1 LELPELNEATPNSLA
16 ADAEA
21 VVSTGGWNMQKPDR
35 VNFDK
40 LLGFKLL
47 ARELLHEFDFQDE
60 TLGARLGAKVG
71 TEDMVA
77 LDVAYDA
84 ALKAVE

>member
-1 LELPELNEATPNSLA
+1 
-16 ADAEA
+16 
-21 VVSTGGWNMQKPDR
+21 MQKPDK

-40 LLGFKLL
+40 LLGFELVS
-47 ARELLHEFDFQDE
+47 RELLHELDFQDE
-60 TLGARLGAKVG
+60 TLGAKLGAKVG
-71 TEDMVA
+71 TEQMVA

>member
-1 LELPELNEATPNSLA
+1 
-16 ADAEA
+16 
-21 VVSTGGWNMQKPDR
+21 MQKPDI

-40 LLGFKLL
+40 LLGFKLVS
-47 ARELLHEFDFQDE
+47 RELLPELDFQDE
-60 TLGARLGAKVG
+60 TLGAKLGAKVG
-71 TEDMVA
+71 TEQMVA